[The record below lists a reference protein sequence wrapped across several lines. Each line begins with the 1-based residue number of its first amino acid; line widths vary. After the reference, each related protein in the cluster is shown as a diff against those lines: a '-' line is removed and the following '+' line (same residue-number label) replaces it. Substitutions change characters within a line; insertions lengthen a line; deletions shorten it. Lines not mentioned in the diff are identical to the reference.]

1 MNWGASNDSYPS
13 SYITFAASMGQK
25 TEEIPIL
32 CGKLDA
38 AFKHFLKKNKKRN
51 KKKDKETKGAK
62 EKNGNDVS
70 VVVEGQTKVEK

>member
-1 MNWGASNDSYPS
+1 MNWGASNHSYPS

-38 AFKHFLKKNKKRN
+38 AFKHFFKKNKRN
-51 KKKDKETKGAK
+51 KIEKETK
-62 EKNGNDVS
+62 EKNGNEVS

>member
-1 MNWGASNDSYPS
+1 MNWGASNHSYPS

-32 CGKLDA
+32 CAKLDA
-38 AFKHFLKKNKKRN
+38 AFKHFLKKNKRN
-51 KKKDKETKGAK
+51 KKKDKETKEAN
-62 EKNGNDVS
+62 EMNGNDVS

>member
-1 MNWGASNDSYPS
+1 MNWGASNHSYPS

-38 AFKHFLKKNKKRN
+38 AFKHFFKKNKRN
-51 KKKDKETKGAK
+51 KKKDKETKDGK
-62 EKNGNDVS
+62 ETNGNEVS